1 MRRLFAVSFALL
13 AACSSSSTTSSASG
27 ADTGNLSFDATG
39 VLDTSGKADSV
50 GGDASVDVASDT
62 AVSDGGDSSGDLC
75 PGGVGCT
82 CIKNSECDSGV
93 CLDVGAGSQCA
104 APCGSGCAAGTTCKT
119 VPVGADLQQVCVP
132 LYPRLCDPC
141 KADAD
146 CSGPIASGAACLTLS
161 DNGSVVG
168 HFCGGVCGADLKCP
182 GGYSCVDAVGSD
194 GKTSKQCKADKNIC
208 GCSTR
213 AKQLQLSTSC
223 GAAGGTCAGTRSCGD
238 QGLGACTSANGKVE
252 ACNGE
257 DDDCNG
263 VTDDVAGSVCDDQNP
278 CTVDS
283 CTAKACAHGP
293 ASDGGSCMTATCSTS
308 GCVCKSGECVG
319 ACTAVDGGWSAWS
332 WGACSV
338 ACGGGTQA
346 GTRTCTTP
354 APSCGGKA
362 CVGDAQMSQSCN
374 TQPCSSGDL
383 QAGSYAQGG
392 QIVKGAVPTGVTSLS
407 VKLWGGG
414 GGGGRPGS
422 GGGGGFVEANVPVAG
437 GDQIELRV
445 AEGGPGSG
453 GGAGGSWL
461 FKNGAVWIA
470 VGGGGGASVDGCSGC
485 SGGTVGSGGA
495 AGPCFGPAES
505 GLSNNYVNCGSG
517 GGQGGTKTA
526 PGAGGVCNDM
536 SIYKDACDVGGG
548 AGDQYLG
555 GLGTTGYTCKLLT
568 TPPTYEKATPLA
580 EISGNGI
587 SGNGGAGW
595 FGGGGGCGKYTYTG
609 GGGGGGSTWV
619 HDGVTLLGT
628 EGGTGAAPGGATDSA
643 YNGSAAKGGQ
653 GKDNKASGND
663 SNPGTAGLIVLK
675 F

>member
-1 MRRLFAVSFALL
+1 MRRLFVATCAVL
-13 AACSSSSTTSSASG
+13 AACSSSASTSTSSG
-27 ADTGNLSFDATG
+27 ADTGLPSFDALGT
-39 VLDTSGKADSV
+39 LDSGGKGDTAV
-50 GGDASVDVASDT
+50 GDASLDVSDAGTSDVA
-62 AVSDGGDSSGDLC
+62 DSSGDLC
-75 PGGVGCT
+75 PGGVGCN
-82 CIKNSECDSGV
+82 CLKNSECDSGV

-104 APCGSGCAAGTTCKT
+104 APCGSGCPAGTTCKT

-146 CSGPIASGAACLTLS
+146 CSGPIASGAACLTLT

-194 GKTSKQCKADKNIC
+194 GKTSKQCKPDKNIC
-208 GCSTR
+208 SCSPR
-213 AKQLQLSTSC
+213 AQQLQLSTSC
-223 GAAGGTCAGTRSCGD
+223 GAESGTCQGSRSCSD
-238 QGLGACTSANGKVE
+238 KGLSACTSASGKVE

-283 CTAKACAHGP
+283 CTAKACAHSP
-293 ASDGGSCMTATCSTS
+293 AADGGSCMTAACSTS
-308 GCVCKSGECVG
+308 GCVCKSGACVG
-319 ACTAVDGGWSAWS
+319 ACTAVDGGWSDWS
-332 WGACSV
+332 WGACSA

-346 GTRTCTTP
+346 GTRTCTSP
-354 APSCGGKA
+354 APSCGGKV
-362 CVGDAQMSQSCN
+362 CVGDAQQSQACN
-374 TQPCSSGDL
+374 TQACSSGGL
-383 QAGSYAQGG
+383 QAGTYDQAG
-392 QIVKGAVPTGVTSLS
+392 QVVKGAVPAGVTSLS

-422 GGGGGFVEANVPVAG
+422 GGGGAFVEASVPVAA

-461 FKNGAVWIA
+461 FKNGTVWIA
-470 VGGGGGASVDGCSGC
+470 VGGGGGAGVDGCSGC
-485 SGGTVGSGGA
+485 SGGNLGAGGA
-495 AGPCFGPAES
+495 GGPCFGPAEN
-505 GLSNNYVNCGSG
+505 GVDNNKYSTGSG

-526 PGAGGVCNDM
+526 GGAGGVCNNT
-536 SIYKDACDVGGG
+536 SSYSGCSTAGG

-568 TPPTYEKATPLA
+568 TPPSYEKATLQS
-580 EISGNGI
+580 EITGNGVG
-587 SGNGGAGW
+587 GNGGAGW
-595 FGGGGGCGKYTYTG
+595 FGGGGACGKYTYSG

-628 EGGTGAAPGGATDSA
+628 EGGTAATPGGASDAA
-643 YNGSAAKGGQ
+643 YNGTAGKGGL
-653 GKDNKASGND
+653 GKDDKAAGND